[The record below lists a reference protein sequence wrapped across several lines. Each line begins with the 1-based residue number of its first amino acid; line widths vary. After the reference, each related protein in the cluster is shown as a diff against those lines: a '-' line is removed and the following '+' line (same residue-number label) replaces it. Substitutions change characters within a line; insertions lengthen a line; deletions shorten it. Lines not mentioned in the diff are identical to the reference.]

1 MSLQPLKKHFHKTGL
16 IAYPIVLSQLGHITV
31 GVADSVMVGE
41 LGTEPLAAVSLAN
54 SIFSLVLMFG
64 IGVSMAITPLVAAA
78 DGEGDIKKAGR
89 IFRHGLAINL
99 LASVLLGLLVLGG
112 SRFLHLLGQPAA
124 VVELTVPYLLI
135 ITASLLPFMAFQT
148 FKQYAEGLSRT
159 RTAMF
164 ITLSANLL
172 NILFNYLL
180 IYGKWGFPEMGLNG
194 AGVAT
199 LLSRILMLI
208 AIAIYVKQAP
218 WFGQNITIKRLRR
231 SLVGRILKIGI
242 PTGFQYVFEVGAFST
257 AAIMMGWLGAQALAA
272 HQIALNLAA
281 ISYMMVT
288 GIAAASTVRVGNQ
301 LGMKD
306 IPNMRRA
313 GFSAFLMGL
322 ILMTT
327 SAILF
332 VSGQY
337 FFPSLYIDETEVIEL
352 AGSLLI
358 IAAFFQLSDGLQAVA
373 LGTLRGMADVKIPTI
388 ITLIA
393 YWIVGLPVGYLLAF
407 PLKLG
412 PHGIWYGLLISLT
425 IAAVLLVMRFH
436 YISKRLLK
444 RYPAEKETAATSA

>member
-1 MSLQPLKKHFHKTGL
+1 
-16 IAYPIVLSQLGHITV
+16 
-31 GVADSVMVGE
+31 MVGE

-78 DGEGDIKKAGR
+78 DGEGDLKKSGR

-99 LASVLLGLLVLGG
+99 LASLVLGLLI
-112 SRFLHLLGQPAA
+112 LLGTQLLPLLEQPER
-124 VVELTVPYLLI
+124 VVELAIPYLLI
-135 ITASLLPFMAFQT
+135 ITSSLLPFMLFQT

-172 NILFNYLL
+172 NIFFNYLL

-199 LLSRILMLI
+199 LISRILMLI
-208 AIAIYVKQAP
+208 AMVVYVKRAS
-218 WFGQNITIKRLRR
+218 WFNQKITMKKLQKT
-231 SLVGRILKIGI
+231 LMVRILKIGI

-281 ISYMMVT
+281 VSYMMVT

-322 ILMTT
+322 MLMTS
-327 SAILF
+327 SAVLF
-332 VSGQY
+332 VSGKY
-337 FFPSLYIDETEVIEL
+337 FFPSLYIDEPEVIEL

-358 IAAFFQLSDGLQAVA
+358 IAAFFQLSDGVQAVA

-393 YWIVGLPVGYLLAF
+393 YWVVGLPVAYLLAF
-407 PLKLG
+407 PLELG
-412 PHGIWYGLLISLT
+412 PHGIWYGLLVSLT
-425 IAAVLLVMRFH
+425 IAAVLLVSRFH
-436 YISKRLLK
+436 YISKRLLRK
-444 RYPAEKETAATSA
+444 YPAEKQTAATSA

>member
-1 MSLQPLKKHFHKTGL
+1 MSLQSLKIHFRKTSL

-78 DGEGDIKKAGR
+78 DGEGDLKKSGR

-99 LASVLLGLLVLGG
+99 LASFVLGLVILLGTQLLP
-112 SRFLHLLGQPAA
+112 LLEQPER
-124 VVELTVPYLLI
+124 VVELAIPYLLI
-135 ITASLLPFMAFQT
+135 ITSSLLPFMLFQT

-172 NILFNYLL
+172 NIFFNYLL

-199 LLSRILMLI
+199 LISRILMLI
-208 AIAIYVKQAP
+208 AMVVYVKRAP
-218 WFGQNITIKRLRR
+218 WFNQKITMKKLQKT
-231 SLVGRILKIGI
+231 LMVRILKIGI

-281 ISYMMVT
+281 VSYMMVT

-322 ILMTT
+322 MLMTS
-327 SAILF
+327 SAVLF
-332 VSGQY
+332 VSGKY
-337 FFPSLYIDETEVIEL
+337 FFPSLYIDEPEVIEL

-358 IAAFFQLSDGLQAVA
+358 IAAFFQLSDGVQAVA

-393 YWIVGLPVGYLLAF
+393 YWVVGLPVAYLLAF
-407 PLKLG
+407 PLELG
-412 PHGIWYGLLISLT
+412 PHGIWYGLLVSLT
-425 IAAVLLVMRFH
+425 IAAVLLVSRFH
-436 YISKRLLK
+436 YISKRLLRK
-444 RYPAEKETAATSA
+444 YPAEKQTAATSA

>member
-1 MSLQPLKKHFHKTGL
+1 MSLQSLKIHFRKTSL

-78 DGEGDIKKAGR
+78 DGEGDLKKSGR

-99 LASVLLGLLVLGG
+99 LASLVLGLLI
-112 SRFLHLLGQPAA
+112 LLGTQLLPLLEQPER
-124 VVELTVPYLLI
+124 VVELAIPYLLI
-135 ITASLLPFMAFQT
+135 ITSSLLPFMLFQT

-172 NILFNYLL
+172 NIFFNYLL

-199 LLSRILMLI
+199 LISRILMLI
-208 AIAIYVKQAP
+208 AMVVYVKRAP
-218 WFGQNITIKRLRR
+218 WFNQKITMKKLQKT
-231 SLVGRILKIGI
+231 LMVRILKIGI

-281 ISYMMVT
+281 VSYMMVT

-322 ILMTT
+322 MLMTS
-327 SAILF
+327 SAVLF
-332 VSGQY
+332 VSGKY
-337 FFPSLYIDETEVIEL
+337 FFPSLYIDEPEVIEL

-358 IAAFFQLSDGLQAVA
+358 IAAFFQLSDGVQAVA

-393 YWIVGLPVGYLLAF
+393 YWVVGLPVAYLLAF
-407 PLKLG
+407 PLELG
-412 PHGIWYGLLISLT
+412 PHGIWYGLLVSLT
-425 IAAVLLVMRFH
+425 IAAVLLVSRFH
-436 YISKRLLK
+436 YISKRLLRK
-444 RYPAEKETAATSA
+444 YPAEKQTAATSA

>member
-1 MSLQPLKKHFHKTGL
+1 MSLQSLKIHFRKTSL

-78 DGEGDIKKAGR
+78 DGEGDLKKSGR

-99 LASVLLGLLVLGG
+99 LASLVLGLLI
-112 SRFLHLLGQPAA
+112 LLGTQLLPLLEQPER
-124 VVELTVPYLLI
+124 VVELAIPYLLI
-135 ITASLLPFMAFQT
+135 ITSSLLPFMLFQT

-172 NILFNYLL
+172 NIFFNYLL

-199 LLSRILMLI
+199 LISRILMLI
-208 AIAIYVKQAP
+208 AMVVYVKRAS
-218 WFGQNITIKRLRR
+218 WFNQKITMKKLQKT
-231 SLVGRILKIGI
+231 LMVRILKIGI

-281 ISYMMVT
+281 VSYMMVT

-322 ILMTT
+322 MLMTS
-327 SAILF
+327 SAVLF
-332 VSGQY
+332 VSGKY
-337 FFPSLYIDETEVIEL
+337 FFPSLYIDEPEVIEL

-358 IAAFFQLSDGLQAVA
+358 IAAFFQLSDGVQAVA

-393 YWIVGLPVGYLLAF
+393 YWVVGLPVAYLLAF
-407 PLKLG
+407 PLELG
-412 PHGIWYGLLISLT
+412 PHGIWYGLLVSLT
-425 IAAVLLVMRFH
+425 IAAVLLVSRFH
-436 YISKRLLK
+436 YISKRLLRK
-444 RYPAEKETAATSA
+444 YPAEKQTAATSA

>member
-1 MSLQPLKKHFHKTGL
+1 MSLQSLKIHFRKTSL

-78 DGEGDIKKAGR
+78 DGEGDLKKSGR

-99 LASVLLGLLVLGG
+99 LASLVLGLLI
-112 SRFLHLLGQPAA
+112 LLGTQLLPLLEQPER
-124 VVELTVPYLLI
+124 VVELAIPYLLI
-135 ITASLLPFMAFQT
+135 ITSSLLPFMLFQT

-172 NILFNYLL
+172 NIFFNYLL

-199 LLSRILMLI
+199 LISRILMLI
-208 AIAIYVKQAP
+208 AMVVYVKRAS
-218 WFGQNITIKRLRR
+218 WFNQKITMKKLQKT
-231 SLVGRILKIGI
+231 LMVRILKIGI

-281 ISYMMVT
+281 VSYMMVT

-301 LGMKD
+301 LGKQD

-322 ILMTT
+322 MLMTS
-327 SAILF
+327 SAVLF
-332 VSGQY
+332 VSGKY
-337 FFPSLYIDETEVIEL
+337 FFPSLYIDEPEVIEL

-358 IAAFFQLSDGLQAVA
+358 IAAFFQLSDGVQAVA

-393 YWIVGLPVGYLLAF
+393 YWVVGLPVAYLLAF
-407 PLKLG
+407 PLELG
-412 PHGIWYGLLISLT
+412 PHGIWYGLLVSLT
-425 IAAVLLVMRFH
+425 IAAVLLVSRFH
-436 YISKRLLK
+436 YISKRLLRK
-444 RYPAEKETAATSA
+444 YPAEKQTAATSA